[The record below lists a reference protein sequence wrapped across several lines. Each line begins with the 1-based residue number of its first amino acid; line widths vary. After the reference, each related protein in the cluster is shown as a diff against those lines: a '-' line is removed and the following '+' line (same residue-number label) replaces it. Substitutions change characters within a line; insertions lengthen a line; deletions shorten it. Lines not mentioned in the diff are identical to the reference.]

1 MKHITKILCLAA
13 GLLGATSC
21 SDFLDQTS
29 PSEMTGQ
36 NVFGSAYYTGLA
48 INKLYGAMA
57 QDDTYSQAIP
67 IVWST
72 NTDCELIDG
81 LGDNATASNE
91 RGVMNYNS
99 FAGWNRI
106 ARLWDAMYGIIENVS
121 DREYVIEG
129 SMNLDDVNER
139 LGTDLAS
146 EDYDSLGGFIIG
158 RLDRLPEAGDEVV
171 TEDGIRL
178 VVDALEKNRI
188 EKVHVYLPEK

>member
-106 ARLWDAMYGIIENVS
+106 ARLWDAMYGIS
-121 DREYVIEG
+121 RTPTSPSRASTRARC
-129 SMNLDDVNER
+129 SM
-139 LGTDLAS
+139 
-146 EDYDSLGGFIIG
+146 
-158 RLDRLPEAGDEVV
+158 PEAPTPLPCAV
-171 TEDGIRL
+171 TR
-178 VVDALEKNRI
+178 ARR
-188 EKVHVYLPEK
+188 

>member
-106 ARLWDAMYGIIENVS
+106 ARLWDAMYGIIENANLA
-121 DREYVIEG
+121 IEG
-129 SMNLDDVNER
+129 IDKSPL
-139 LGTDLAS
+139 LHAGAPTP
-146 EDYDSLGGFIIG
+146 
-158 RLDRLPEAGDEVV
+158 LPCAV
-171 TEDGIRL
+171 TR
-178 VVDALEKNRI
+178 ARR
-188 EKVHVYLPEK
+188 